1 MALLGGC
8 YLEDL
13 KSAGPAP
20 KCTVRRKA
28 GMRPDGLAVR
38 FILHCQLL
46 SVDSRGE
53 PGTTLGLAYH
63 VARLLFFQG
72 CVGT

>member
-1 MALLGGC
+1 MAPLGGC

-13 KSAGPAP
+13 KGAESA
-20 KCTVRRKA
+20 VRRKA
-28 GMRPDGLAVR
+28 GMRPDGLAMR
-38 FILHCQLL
+38 FIFHCQFL

-53 PGTTLGLAYH
+53 AGTTLGLAYH

-72 CVGT
+72 CVGTSWAT